1 MPPQHEIPTL
11 SPAFALDEHRA
22 VAHRRIDL
30 NGVDVFYRESG
41 RNDAP
46 VILLPHGYPCS
57 SFQFRHLM
65 PALADR
71 WRLVAPDFPGFGFSG
86 TPEAFEYTFDGY
98 ADFLDAFTE
107 ALNLQSFAIY
117 LHDYGSQI
125 GLRLAM
131 QRPERV
137 TALLIQNGDIYADA
151 FGDKYAFLLDYF
163 ADRTPERRA
172 KLVEAVSEAGFREE
186 FLNDVRPEIAVRI
199 PPDLWK
205 LHWPLMNTPQRRE
218 IALELMEGLEA
229 NMNWFPAVQAWLR
242 EAQPPTLIVWGPQ
255 DGYMPEKSGRAY
267 LRDLPNAEFHLLD
280 GGHWAL
286 ETNLEEIVGL
296 TRDFLSRVEQQ
307 RSQLERPTQPGSRS
321 PIYYA

>member
-1 MPPQHEIPTL
+1 MPPAHEIPTR
-11 SPAFALDEHRA
+11 SPVSDERA

-30 NGVDVFYRESG
+30 AGVDVFYREAG
-41 RNDAP
+41 QRDAP
-46 VILLPHGYPCS
+46 AILLPHGYPCS
-57 SFQFRHLM
+57 SYQFRQLM

-71 WRLVAPDFPGFGFSG
+71 WHLVAPDFPGFGFSG
-86 TPEAFEYTFDGY
+86 TPDAFEYTFDGY
-98 ADFLDAFTE
+98 AAFLDAFTE
-107 ALNLQSFAIY
+107 ALGLHACAIY

-131 QRPERV
+131 KRPERV
-137 TALLIQNGDIYADA
+137 TALIIQNGDIYADM
-151 FGDKYAFLLDYF
+151 FGDKYAFLLEYF

-172 KLVEAVSEAGFREE
+172 KLVESVSEAGFREE
-186 FLNDVRPEIAVRI
+186 FLNEVRPDLAERI

-205 LHWPLMNTPQRRE
+205 LHWPLMNTPKRRE
-218 IALELMEGLEA
+218 ISLALMEGLEA
-229 NMNWFPAVQAWLR
+229 NMQWFGAVQAWLR

-286 ETNLEEIVGL
+286 ETNLNEVAGL

-307 RSQLERPTQPGSRS
+307 RGQLERPRQPGSRS